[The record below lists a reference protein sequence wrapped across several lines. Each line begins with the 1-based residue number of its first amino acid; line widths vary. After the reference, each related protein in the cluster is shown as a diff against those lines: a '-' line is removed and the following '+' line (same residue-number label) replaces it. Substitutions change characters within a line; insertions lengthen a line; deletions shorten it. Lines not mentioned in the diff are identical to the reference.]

1 MKIRRADMEVNMDRE
16 SLRAMGLTEEQIEA
30 VMKSHGQSTQG
41 LQAQIAQ
48 SNLEMARLRG
58 VEMEYNTF
66 KSQKPK
72 EEPKKPENPELI
84 EAQRQIAEL
93 RSDMN
98 RKDIANY
105 ALSKGISGEQSAN
118 ILLAFGDNVEAAK
131 LAIDSIHQII
141 SDTDKSARD
150 SEKQALLNNTPNPNG
165 VVVAPSG
172 TEPSPAEQIA
182 LALGK
187 SANATN
193 KQSEAIIASYT
204 N

>member
-1 MKIRRADMEVNMDRE
+1 MDRE

-30 VMKSHGQSTQG
+30 VMKSHGQSTQS
-41 LQAQIAQ
+41 LQSQIAQ
-48 SNLEMARLRG
+48 NNLEMARLRG
-58 VEMEYNTF
+58 VEVEYNAY
-66 KSQKPK
+66 KAQKPK
-72 EEPKKPENPELI
+72 EEPKKAEDPAMI

-93 RSDMN
+93 RSEMN

>member
-1 MKIRRADMEVNMDRE
+1 MNRE
-16 SLRAMGLTEEQIEA
+16 ELRAMGLTEEQIES
-30 VMKSHGQSTQG
+30 VMKSHGQATQG
-41 LQAQIAQ
+41 LQTQIAQ

-58 VEMEYNTF
+58 VEAEYNAF
-66 KSQKPK
+66 KAQKPK
-72 EEPKKPENPELI
+72 EEPKKVENPDML
-84 EAQRQIAEL
+84 EAQRQTAEL
-93 RSDMN
+93 RSEMN

-118 ILLAFGDNVEAAK
+118 ILLAFGDNVESAK
-131 LAIDSIHQII
+131 LAIDSISQII

-165 VVVAPSG
+165 VVTPMP
-172 TEPSPAEQIA
+172 EEQSPAEQIA

>member
-1 MKIRRADMEVNMDRE
+1 MDRE
-16 SLRAMGLTEEQIEA
+16 SLRAMGLTEEQIES
-30 VMKSHGQSTQG
+30 VMKSHGQSTQS

-48 SNLEMARLRG
+48 NNLEMARLRG
-58 VEMEYNTF
+58 VEMEYTAF
-66 KSQKPK
+66 KANKPK
-72 EEPKKPENPELI
+72 EEPKKAEDPAML

-93 RSDMN
+93 RSEMN

-118 ILLAFGDNVEAAK
+118 ILLAFGDNVESAK
-131 LAIDSIHQII
+131 LAIDSISQII

-150 SEKQALLNNTPNPNG
+150 SEKQAWLNGTPNP
-165 VVVAPSG
+165 SG
-172 TEPSPAEQIA
+172 NVTPPANEPSPAEQIA

>member
-1 MKIRRADMEVNMDRE
+1 MDRE
-16 SLRAMGLTEEQIEA
+16 SLRAMGLTEEQIES

-48 SNLEMARLRG
+48 NNLEMARLRG
-58 VEMEYNTF
+58 VEMEYTAF
-66 KSQKPK
+66 KAQKPK
-72 EEPKKPENPELI
+72 EEPKKVENPEML

-93 RSDMN
+93 RSEMN

-118 ILLAFGDNVEAAK
+118 ILLAFGDNVESAK
-131 LAIDSIHQII
+131 LAIDSISQII

-150 SEKQALLNNTPNPNG
+150 SEKQMWLNGTPNP
-165 VVVAPSG
+165 SG
-172 TEPSPAEQIA
+172 NVTPPANEPTQAEQIA

>member
-1 MKIRRADMEVNMDRE
+1 MNRE
-16 SLRAMGLTEEQIEA
+16 ELRALGLTDEQIEA
-30 VMKSHGQSTQG
+30 VMKSHGQSMQN
-41 LQAQIAQ
+41 LQSQIAQ

-58 VEMEYNTF
+58 VEAEYNTF
-66 KSQKPK
+66 KAQKPK
-72 EEPKKPENPELI
+72 DEPKKIENPEVL

-93 RSDMN
+93 TSKINRSE
-98 RKDIANY
+98 IANY

-118 ILLAFGDNVEAAK
+118 ILLAFGDNVESAK
-131 LAIDSIHQII
+131 LAIDSISQII

-150 SEKQALLNNTPNPNG
+150 SEKQMLLNNTPNPG
-165 VVVAPSG
+165 G
-172 TEPSPAEQIA
+172 TVTPPANEPSPAEQIA

>member
-1 MKIRRADMEVNMDRE
+1 MDRE
-16 SLRAMGLTEEQIEA
+16 SLRAMGLTEEQIES
-30 VMKSHGQSTQG
+30 VMKSHGQSTQS

-48 SNLEMARLRG
+48 NNLEMARLRG
-58 VEMEYNTF
+58 VEMEYTAF
-66 KSQKPK
+66 KANKPK
-72 EEPKKPENPELI
+72 EEPKKVEDPAML

-93 RSDMN
+93 RSEMN

-118 ILLAFGDNVEAAK
+118 ILLAFGDNVESAK
-131 LAIDSIHQII
+131 LAIDSISQII
-141 SDTDKSARD
+141 SETDRSARD
-150 SEKQALLNNTPNPNG
+150 SEKQAWLNNTPNP
-165 VVVAPSG
+165 SG
-172 TEPSPAEQIA
+172 NVTPPANEPSPAEQIA

>member
-1 MKIRRADMEVNMDRE
+1 MRREE
-16 SLRAMGLTEEQIEA
+16 LRALGLTEEQVEA
-30 VMKSHGQSTQG
+30 VMTSHGQSTQS

-48 SNLEMARLRG
+48 NNLEMARLRG
-58 VEMEYNTF
+58 VEMEYTAF
-66 KSQKPK
+66 KAQKPK
-72 EEPKKPENPELI
+72 EEPKKVENPEML

-93 RSDMN
+93 RSEMN

-118 ILLAFGDNVEAAK
+118 ILLAFGDNVESAK
-131 LAIDSIHQII
+131 LAIDSISQII

-150 SEKQALLNNTPNPNG
+150 SEKQMWLNGTPNP
-165 VVVAPSG
+165 SG
-172 TEPSPAEQIA
+172 NVTPPANEPTQAEQIA

>member
-1 MKIRRADMEVNMDRE
+1 MNRE
-16 SLRAMGLTEEQIEA
+16 ELIAMGLTEEQVQS
-30 VMKSHGQSTQG
+30 VMKSHGQVTQG
-41 LQAQIAQ
+41 LQAQITQ
-48 SNLEMARLRG
+48 NNLEIARLRG
-58 VEMEYNTF
+58 VETEYNTF
-66 KSQKPK
+66 KAQKPK
-72 EEPKKPENPELI
+72 DEPKKIENPEVL

-93 RSDMN
+93 TSKINRSE
-98 RKDIANY
+98 IANY

-118 ILLAFGDNVEAAK
+118 ILLAFGDNVESAK
-131 LAIDSIHQII
+131 LAIDSISQII

-150 SEKQALLNNTPNPNG
+150 SEKQMLLNNTPNPGGN
-165 VVVAPSG
+165 VAPPAN
-172 TEPSPAEQIA
+172 EPSPAEQIA

>member
-1 MKIRRADMEVNMDRE
+1 MNRE
-16 SLRAMGLTEEQIEA
+16 ELRAMGLTEEQIES
-30 VMKSHGQSTQG
+30 VMKSHGQSTQS

-48 SNLEMARLRG
+48 NNLEMARLRG
-58 VEMEYNTF
+58 VEMEYTAF
-66 KSQKPK
+66 KAQKPK
-72 EEPKKPENPELI
+72 EEPKKVENPEML

-93 RSDMN
+93 RSEMN

-105 ALSKGISGEQSAN
+105 ALSNGISGEQSAN
-118 ILLAFGDNVEAAK
+118 ILLAFGDNVESAK
-131 LAIDSIHQII
+131 LAIDSISQII

-150 SEKQALLNNTPNPNG
+150 SEKQMWLNGTPNP
-165 VVVAPSG
+165 SG
-172 TEPSPAEQIA
+172 NVTPPANEPTQAEQIA

>member
-1 MKIRRADMEVNMDRE
+1 MNRE
-16 SLRAMGLTEEQIEA
+16 ELRAMGLTEEQIES
-30 VMKSHGQSTQG
+30 VMKSHGQSTQS

-48 SNLEMARLRG
+48 NNLEMARLRG
-58 VEMEYNTF
+58 VEMEYTAF
-66 KSQKPK
+66 KAQKPK
-72 EEPKKPENPELI
+72 EEPKKVENPEML

-93 RSDMN
+93 RSEMN

-118 ILLAFGDNVEAAK
+118 ILLAFGDNVESAK
-131 LAIDSIHQII
+131 LAIDSISQII

-150 SEKQALLNNTPNPNG
+150 SEKQMWLNGTPNP
-165 VVVAPSG
+165 SG
-172 TEPSPAEQIA
+172 NVTPPANEPTQAEQIA

-193 KQSEAIIASYT
+193 KK
-204 N
+204 

>member
-1 MKIRRADMEVNMDRE
+1 MNRE
-16 SLRAMGLTEEQIEA
+16 ELRAMGLTEEQIES
-30 VMKSHGQSTQG
+30 VMKSHGQSTQS

-48 SNLEMARLRG
+48 NNLEMARLRG
-58 VEMEYNTF
+58 VEMEYTAF
-66 KSQKPK
+66 KAQKPK
-72 EEPKKPENPELI
+72 EEPKKVENPEML

-93 RSDMN
+93 RSEMN

-118 ILLAFGDNVEAAK
+118 ILLAFGDNVESAK
-131 LAIDSIHQII
+131 LAIDSISQII

-150 SEKQALLNNTPNPNG
+150 SEKQMWLNGTPNP
-165 VVVAPSG
+165 SG
-172 TEPSPAEQIA
+172 NVTPPANEPTQAEQIA

>member
-1 MKIRRADMEVNMDRE
+1 MNRE
-16 SLRAMGLTEEQIEA
+16 ELRAMGLTEEQIES
-30 VMKSHGQSTQG
+30 VMKSHGQSTQS

-48 SNLEMARLRG
+48 NNLEMARLRG
-58 VEMEYNTF
+58 VEMEYTAF
-66 KSQKPK
+66 KAQKPK
-72 EEPKKPENPELI
+72 EEPKKVENPEML
-84 EAQRQIAEL
+84 EAQRQIAAL
-93 RSDMN
+93 RSEMN

-118 ILLAFGDNVEAAK
+118 ILLAFGDNVESAK
-131 LAIDSIHQII
+131 LAIDSISQII

-150 SEKQALLNNTPNPNG
+150 SEKQMWLNGTPNP
-165 VVVAPSG
+165 SG
-172 TEPSPAEQIA
+172 NVTPPANEPTQAEQIA

>member
-1 MKIRRADMEVNMDRE
+1 MDRE
-16 SLRAMGLTEEQIEA
+16 SLRAMGLTEEQIES
-30 VMKSHGQSTQG
+30 VMKSHGQSTQS

-48 SNLEMARLRG
+48 NNLEMARLRG
-58 VEMEYNTF
+58 VEMEYTAF
-66 KSQKPK
+66 KANKPK
-72 EEPKKPENPELI
+72 EEPKKAEDPAML

-93 RSDMN
+93 RSEMN

-118 ILLAFGDNVEAAK
+118 ILLAFGDNVESAK
-131 LAIDSIHQII
+131 LAIDSISQII
-141 SDTDKSARD
+141 SDTDKNARD
-150 SEKQALLNNTPNPNG
+150 SEKQAWLSGTPNP
-165 VVVAPSG
+165 SG
-172 TEPSPAEQIA
+172 NVTPPANEPSPAEQIA

>member
-1 MKIRRADMEVNMDRE
+1 MDRE
-16 SLRAMGLTEEQIEA
+16 SLRQLGLTDEQIEA
-30 VMKSHGQSTQG
+30 VMKSHGQSTQS

-48 SNLEMARLRG
+48 NNLEMARLRG
-58 VEMEYNTF
+58 VEMEYTAF
-66 KSQKPK
+66 KANKPK
-72 EEPKKPENPELI
+72 EEPKKVEDPAML

-93 RSDMN
+93 RSEMN

-118 ILLAFGDNVEAAK
+118 ILLAFGDNVESAK
-131 LAIDSIHQII
+131 LAIDSISQII

-150 SEKQALLNNTPNPNG
+150 SEKQMLLNNTPNPGGN
-165 VVVAPSG
+165 VTPPAN
-172 TEPSPAEQIA
+172 EPSPAEQIA

>member
-1 MKIRRADMEVNMDRE
+1 MNRE
-16 SLRAMGLTEEQIEA
+16 SLRLLGLTEEQIEE

-48 SNLEMARLRG
+48 SNLEMARLKA
-58 VEMEYNTF
+58 VEMEYNTL
-66 KSQKPK
+66 KAQKPK
-72 EEPKKPENPELI
+72 EEPKKVENPELL

-93 RSDMN
+93 RADMN

-118 ILLAFGDNVEAAK
+118 ILIAFGDNVEQAK
-131 LAIDSIHQII
+131 LAIDSISQII
-141 SDTDKSARD
+141 SETDKSARD
-150 SEKQALLNNTPNPNG
+150 SEKQAWLNGTPNPSG
-165 VVVAPSG
+165 VVVPQ
-172 TEPSPAEQIA
+172 TENQQTQAEQIA

-187 SANATN
+187 NANATN

>member
-1 MKIRRADMEVNMDRE
+1 MDRE
-16 SLRAMGLTEEQIEA
+16 SLRAMGLTEEQIES
-30 VMKSHGQSTQG
+30 VMKSHGQSTQS

-48 SNLEMARLRG
+48 NNLEMARLRG
-58 VEMEYNTF
+58 VEMEYTAF
-66 KSQKPK
+66 KANKPK
-72 EEPKKPENPELI
+72 EEPKKVENPEML

-93 RSDMN
+93 RSEMN

-118 ILLAFGDNVEAAK
+118 ILLAFGDNVESAK
-131 LAIDSIHQII
+131 LAIDSISQII

-150 SEKQALLNNTPNPNG
+150 SEKQAWLNGTPNPSGN
-165 VVVAPSG
+165 VAPP
-172 TEPSPAEQIA
+172 TDEPSPAEQIA

>member
-1 MKIRRADMEVNMDRE
+1 MDRE
-16 SLRAMGLTEEQIEA
+16 SLRAMGLTEEQIES
-30 VMKSHGQSTQG
+30 VMKSHGQSTQS

-48 SNLEMARLRG
+48 NNLEMARLRG
-58 VEMEYNTF
+58 VEMEYTAF
-66 KSQKPK
+66 KANKPK
-72 EEPKKPENPELI
+72 EEPKKAEDPAML

-93 RSDMN
+93 RSEMN

-118 ILLAFGDNVEAAK
+118 ILLAFGDNVESAK
-131 LAIDSIHQII
+131 LAIDSISQII

-150 SEKQALLNNTPNPNG
+150 SEKQAWLSGTPNPSGN
-165 VVVAPSG
+165 VAPPAN
-172 TEPSPAEQIA
+172 EPSPAEQIA

>member
-1 MKIRRADMEVNMDRE
+1 MDRE
-16 SLRAMGLTEEQIEA
+16 SLRAMGLTEEQIES
-30 VMKSHGQSTQG
+30 VMKSHGQSTQS

-48 SNLEMARLRG
+48 NNLEMARLRG
-58 VEMEYNTF
+58 VEMEYTAF
-66 KSQKPK
+66 KANKPK
-72 EEPKKPENPELI
+72 EEPKKVEDPAMLD
-84 EAQRQIAEL
+84 AQRQIAEL
-93 RSDMN
+93 RSEMN

-105 ALSKGISGEQSAN
+105 ALSKGIGGEQSAN
-118 ILLAFGDNVEAAK
+118 ILLAFGDNVESAK
-131 LAIDSIHQII
+131 LAIDSISQII

-150 SEKQALLNNTPNPNG
+150 SEKQAWLSGTPNP
-165 VVVAPSG
+165 SG
-172 TEPSPAEQIA
+172 NVTPPANEPSPAEQIA